1 MNSTQMTLEVLGI
14 DHIYIA
20 VSDLAH
26 STAFYD
32 GVMKLL
38 GFRKGTD
45 PVGGQPHVHYFNRAL
60 QYTLRPAKSDA
71 VAHDPLVPGLHH
83 LCFQVADISA
93 IDKAA
98 QGLRK
103 LGIEVSEPRYYPE
116 YGADYYAV
124 YFKDRDEIELEIVNR
139 TRIRNI
145 IHDNW
150 EQLEHFENPL
160 SKAGLI

>member
-1 MNSTQMTLEVLGI
+1 MALEVLGI

-20 VSDLAH
+20 VSDLAR
-26 STAFYD
+26 STDFYD

-45 PVGGQPHVHYFNRAL
+45 PVGEQPHVHYFNRAL
-60 QYTLRPAKSDA
+60 QYTLRPARADA
-71 VAHDPLVPGLHH
+71 PHHDPLVPGLHH
-83 LCFQVADISA
+83 LCFQVADRSVVDEI
-93 IDKAA
+93 A

-103 LGIEVSEPRYYPE
+103 LGIEVREPRLYPK

-124 YFKDRDEIELEIVNR
+124 YFKDPDGIELEIVSR
-139 TRIRNI
+139 TRIRNMI
-145 IHDNW
+145 CDHW

>member
-1 MNSTQMTLEVLGI
+1 MALEVLGI

-20 VSDLAH
+20 VSDLAR

-38 GFRKGTD
+38 GFHKGTD
-45 PVGGQPHVHYFNRAL
+45 PVGGQPHTHYFNRTL

-71 VAHDPLVPGLHH
+71 AAHDPLAPGLHH
-83 LCFQVADISA
+83 LCFQVADMSA
-93 IDKAA
+93 VDEVV
-98 QGLRK
+98 QGLRR
-103 LGIEVSEPRYYPE
+103 LGIEVSKPRLYPE

-124 YFKDRDEIELEIVNR
+124 YFKDPDGIELEIVNR
-139 TRIRNI
+139 TRIRNLI
-145 IHDNW
+145 RDHW
-150 EQLEHFENPL
+150 EKLEHFENPL